1 MKHSFTRIALRTLTA
16 ATLLCSPWLAA
27 AQTIT
32 VYKSPTCGCC
42 TGWVDYLSDNH
53 FDVQTHDLENL
64 AGIKQQYGV
73 EPSLQSCHTAI
84 VDGYIVEGHVP
95 VEDIHR
101 LIQEKPDIRGISA
114 PGMPTMSPG
123 MASLIPK
130 NYNVLSFDAEGK
142 VEIFSQY

>member
-1 MKHSFTRIALRTLTA
+1 MKHSFTRITLRTLTVT
-16 ATLLCSPWLAA
+16 TLLCSPWLAA

-42 TGWVDYLSDNH
+42 SGWVDYLSDNH

-84 VDGYIVEGHVP
+84 VDGYVVEGHV
-95 VEDIHR
+95 
-101 LIQEKPDIRGISA
+101 
-114 PGMPTMSPG
+114 
-123 MASLIPK
+123 
-130 NYNVLSFDAEGK
+130 
-142 VEIFSQY
+142 